1 MLNKQN
7 RMLAG
12 IGVAMAILALA
23 GCKTSN
29 SSTGGGGRSEGR
41 KVDDKNITANLE
53 KSLDSDPVYKFE
65 GVEVQTFA
73 GVVSLSGFV
82 TIQGQKDRAQQI
94 AQHTDGV
101 SEVVNGI
108 TVKPMM
114 PATARWSEESKIYAE
129 PQNAVAP
136 GTNNQINQGK

>member
-1 MLNKQN
+1 MLNKRNQL
-7 RMLAG
+7 LAG

-23 GCKTSN
+23 GCETSK
-29 SSTGGGGRSEGR
+29 SSASGRSEGR
-41 KVDDKNITANLE
+41 KIDDKNITADI
-53 KSLDSDPVYKFE
+53 KTSLDGDPVYKLE
-65 GVEVQTFA
+65 GVDVQTFA

-108 TVKPMM
+108 TVKPVL
-114 PATARWSEESKIYAE
+114 PATARSDEGSKIYAE
-129 PQNAVAP
+129 PQNP
-136 GTNNQINQGK
+136 TLPSNQINQGK